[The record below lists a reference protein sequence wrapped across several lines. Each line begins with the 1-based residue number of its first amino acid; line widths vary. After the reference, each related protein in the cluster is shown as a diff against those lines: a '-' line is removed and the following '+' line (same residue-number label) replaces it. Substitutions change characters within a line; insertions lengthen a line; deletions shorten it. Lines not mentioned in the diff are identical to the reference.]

1 MGAVRAAD
9 LSDDAQV
16 IERSLLSPASFGVIF
31 ERHFHPIHRF
41 LAARVGAS
49 LADDLAAQV
58 FVIAFQRRSSYR
70 PGMADSALPWL
81 YGIAHNLL
89 RTARR
94 SERRHLAA
102 LRRLGATG
110 TQSAVEP
117 VDDVDPKLRE
127 RLVDTL
133 AALPSDQRDALL
145 LHVLGGLTYAD
156 VAESLGIPEGTASS
170 RIGRARRRLRAA
182 LGDLDVEFTGSDTQG
197 GSR

>member
-31 ERHFHPIHRF
+31 ERHFRPIHRF

-58 FVIAFQRRSSYR
+58 FVVAFQRRSSYR

-102 LRRLGATG
+102 LRRLGAVGARG
-110 TQSAVEP
+110 T
-117 VDDVDPKLRE
+117 VDPDHDVDPRLRE

-133 AALPSDQRDALL
+133 AALPADQRDALL

-156 VAESLGIPEGTASS
+156 VAGSLGIPEGTASS

-182 LGDLDVEFTGSDTQG
+182 LGDLDVECTRSDTQG